1 MQPHSGLRGGLAMS
15 EELNLGLSISSIA
28 VATDFSPS
36 SDRAMQHALVI
47 ARWYGA
53 TLHILHAVRRSEF
66 SFVPDLMVQLD
77 ELAERDC
84 DDLASRLRAAHSLD
98 NIQHRLWNLY
108 GEAPAVGDF
117 VRDQKIDLLVLGTRG
132 RTGISKLLLGS
143 VADQIFHCVT
153 CPVLTVGPWARGAA
167 SQLALKNV
175 LFATDLSPQ
184 STAALPYVIGA
195 AKAWRAAIDVLHV
208 CSPDHLNGGPRMEA
222 YRRRVDA
229 LTASEPRISVRY
241 HVTPGEPSPAVLD
254 FAGRNNTDFIV
265 LGLDN
270 HRSLYGG
277 PPLSHAYEIVR
288 QARCPVLSVRSAP
301 ARPVGQ

>member
-1 MQPHSGLRGGLAMS
+1 ML
-15 EELNLGLSISSIA
+15 EELNHGLAIRSIA
-28 VATDFSPS
+28 IATDFSQS

-53 TLHILHAVRRSEF
+53 ALHILHAVRRSEF

-84 DDLASRLRAAHSLD
+84 EDLMGRLHAAHSLD

-108 GEAPAVGDF
+108 GEVSTFGDF

-143 VADQIFHCVT
+143 VAVQIFHCVS
-153 CPVLTVGPWARGAA
+153 CPVLTVGPSSRRAA

-184 STAALPYVIGA
+184 STAALPLCSRGCG
-195 AKAWRAAIDVLHV
+195 WRAPSMSCTSARRITPMVA
-208 CSPDHLNGGPRMEA
+208 SNGG
-222 YRRRVDA
+222 YRRRMSDA
-229 LTASEPRISVRY
+229 LTASEPRFSIRY
-241 HVTPGEPSPAVLD
+241 HVVPGEPSPAVLD
-254 FAGRNNTDFIV
+254 FAGQNNEDLIV

-288 QARCPVLSVRSAP
+288 QAPCPVLSVRSAP
-301 ARPVGQ
+301 ATPIGQ